1 MSRPSDVALPSFP
14 VRRILGRRVHDVD
27 PAGAKRWL
35 SAALEGGSCRQIA
48 TVNPEFLVTALDDPE
63 FAAVLDNVDLAL
75 PDGIGLLLAG
85 RWLGEPIAKRATG
98 VDTVIDLAGLVAAQ
112 GKSLFLLGGAPGVAE
127 ETALA
132 LRRRVPDL
140 QIAGTY
146 AGSPVASEADDI
158 IIRINSSGAGALL
171 VAFGAP
177 AQDLWIAHHR
187 DRLNV
192 RVAIGVGGTF
202 DYLSG
207 RVPRAPLPVRR
218 AGLEWLFRLIRQ
230 PWRWRRMLRLPRFAW
245 RVAREPRNRLKERHG
260 NNRA

>member
-1 MSRPSDVALPSFP
+1 MSRPSEVALPSFP
-14 VRRILGRRVHDVD
+14 IRRILGRPVHDVD
-27 PAGAKRWL
+27 PTGAKRWL
-35 SAALEGGSCRQIA
+35 TAALEGDRCRQVA
-48 TVNPEFLVTALDDPE
+48 TVNPEFLVTALDDRE
-63 FAAVLDNVDLAL
+63 FAAVLDSVDLAL

-98 VDTVIDLAGLVAAQ
+98 VDTVVDLASVAVAQ

-132 LRRRVPDL
+132 LRRHVPSL

-146 AGSPVASEADDI
+146 VGSPAEPEAGDI
-158 IIRINSSGAGALL
+158 IDRVNASGADALL

-177 AQDLWIAHHR
+177 AQDKWIARHR